1 METEK
6 IIALILM
13 GICVIFMFFLLVFCI
28 KDIRKTNK
36 EYVEIQEE
44 TSIFKERMR
53 ELQEKID
60 KNDKLIEATQEEIK
74 ANDKLINA
82 YDDEDNIIKVD
93 FSRGNK

>member
-13 GICVIFMFFLLVFCI
+13 GICVIFMFFLLFFCI

-36 EYVEIQEE
+36 ETAEIQEE

-60 KNDKLIEATQEEIK
+60 KNDKLIEATQEKIK

-82 YDDEDNIIKVD
+82 YEEEGNIIKVD
-93 FSRGNK
+93 FNRP